1 MSDLI
6 RICDSDEVVVD
17 YDRST
22 GKYRV
27 SLFKDGHFQDE
38 WWFDEYKGD
47 VRKGGT
53 E

>member
-6 RICDSDEVVVD
+6 RIYDTDELVVD
-17 YDRST
+17 YDGK

>member
-6 RICDSDEVVVD
+6 RIYDTDEFVVD
-17 YDRST
+17 YDGT

-38 WWFDEYKGD
+38 WWFDEYKG
-47 VRKGGT
+47 
-53 E
+53 EQNE